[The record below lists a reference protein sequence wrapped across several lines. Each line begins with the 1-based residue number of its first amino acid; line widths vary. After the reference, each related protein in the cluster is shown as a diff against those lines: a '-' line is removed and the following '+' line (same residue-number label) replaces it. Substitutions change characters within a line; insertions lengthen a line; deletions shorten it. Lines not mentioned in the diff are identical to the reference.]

1 MSTARPPVER
11 ALTNLASAAV
21 LFGGAAWWT
30 RRKSTAEQGALA
42 EEAVATEEAG
52 NGPGAVASALHGA
65 VRGPGTPAAVSLVPA
80 PPAAAMGVAD
90 QLESLFRLKA
100 VGALSEEEFEAAKA
114 KVLAG
119 GPN

>member
-1 MSTARPPVER
+1 MS
-11 ALTNLASAAV
+11 S
-21 LFGGAAWWT
+21 
-30 RRKSTAEQGALA
+30 
-42 EEAVATEEAG
+42 
-52 NGPGAVASALHGA
+52 
-65 VRGPGTPAAVSLVPA
+65 VPA